1 MKTKI
6 SCFSKLRKL
15 AFGYIAASSAAALV
29 TCAAASDAPAYKLGY
44 LVDASGPQ
52 QTTMLP
58 AYNAFRAYVDLINQH
73 GGINGRKI
81 EILGRDTQ
89 SDVQRSLDAVQ
100 EFGRDGALGILG
112 LPATNTHAAVF
123 AAAKKLDIPVLAGY
137 PINTPVVLPPAKPG
151 AFGVGLELSLA
162 GTVGG
167 YLAKEVAPHG
177 KSTICVAFEVP
188 GSILS
193 CQKIVATAKAHGFSG
208 GEVLTVPIQQ
218 RDFRTVVERIVSEKP
233 DVVTICLGQAHVAAF
248 LPALATSGYDGIFLS
263 MDTGIGE
270 DTLLKATPADS
281 KLTVYSYARYVKLQE
296 VSKPEF
302 AAFRAEL
309 EKRGQSK
316 ETGTGGLVLGLVI
329 TDALRKCGNGCTG
342 PSDFASALEKV
353 DVDTNGLTGAPIRL
367 TLQDHYG
374 ESAYRLTKLDNSTHQ
389 FTPVGGWLK
398 VETDGKISN

>member
-1 MKTKI
+1 MKMALG
-6 SCFSKLRKL
+6 FL
-15 AFGYIAASSAAALV
+15 AVSSIAASGNGTDAR
-29 TCAAASDAPAYKLGY
+29 AASTYKLGY

-58 AYNAFRAYVDLINQH
+58 AYNAFRTYVDLINQS
-73 GGINGRKI
+73 GGINGKQI

-89 SDVQRSLDAVQ
+89 SDLQRSLDAVQ
-100 EFGRDGALGILG
+100 EFGREGALGILG
-112 LPATNTHAAVF
+112 LPATNTHAAIF

-137 PINTPVVLPPAKPG
+137 PINTPFVLPPAKPG

-167 YLAKEVAPHG
+167 YLAKEVAPNG
-177 KSTICVAFEVP
+177 RSTICVAFEVP
-188 GSILS
+188 GSILA

-208 GEVLTVPIQQ
+208 GDVLTVPIQQ
-218 RDFRTVVERIVSEKP
+218 RDFRTVVERIVSENP
-233 DVVTICLGQAHVAAF
+233 DVVTICLGQAHVASF
-248 LPALATSGYDGIFLS
+248 LPALATSGYHGIFLS

-296 VSKPEF
+296 VSSPEF
-302 AAFRAEL
+302 AALRAEL

-316 ETGTGGLVLGLVI
+316 ETATGGLVLGLVV
-329 TDALRKCGNGCTG
+329 TDALRKCENGCAN

-367 TLQDHYG
+367 TPQAHYG
-374 ESAYRLTKLDNSTHQ
+374 VSAYQITKLDNVARQ
-389 FTPVGGWLK
+389 FTPIGGWLK
-398 VETDGKISN
+398 VETDGKILK